1 MEGQAQ
7 TMVPDSFYKCTLNGI
22 DFSISRRYELVE
34 IIGQGAY
41 GVVVA
46 AKDLNTGEMVA
57 IKKMQHTFEHST
69 FTKRTLRE
77 LRILRHLQH
86 ENVVR
91 IRDINTADGGREDFD
106 EIYVVCDLMETDL
119 GAIIKSEQA
128 LCDEHF
134 QFFLYQLL
142 RGLKYCHS
150 AGVVHRDLKPRNL
163 LVNANC
169 DLRICDFGLAR
180 VVFPN
185 EPSYPRE
192 MTEYVAT
199 RWYRAPEILW
209 AWPNYGAAS
218 DVWSAG
224 CILGELLK
232 RGPLFPGRNTQHQL
246 KQILQS
252 VGTPSPQQL
261 DRIPNPRCR
270 EFILSL
276 PFYERT
282 NWQSAFPD
290 ANPLA
295 LDLLDK
301 MLRLLPDE
309 RISIDD
315 ALAHPYLQLL
325 HHVED
330 EPTRTPLDP
339 VDFMYEKCP
348 PTTEVL
354 RAELWRESHPELF
367 ADPPL
372 PCQTLYPP
380 PPLAHQQAAALYKKA
395 IDDSMMAI
403 QEGIARGR
411 PLPSVPGEAARTHI
425 YGLNGE
431 PLGVTAKLRED
442 AINALAHEINRQ
454 QQQHAYLM
462 QQQQQQQY
470 MQQHQIPSENVVV
483 NTVPPAPLPQQHVT
497 HHEHTTSISSQ
508 QQKQQVQQQQPPQ
521 LYSTGQSGEFHHHIH
536 HGENHK
542 MSNQACPKNN
552 VSG

>member
-1 MEGQAQ
+1 MSEE
-7 TMVPDSFYKCTLNGI
+7 I
-22 DFSISRRYELVE
+22 DRHITRKYE
-34 IIGQGAY
+34 IIQKLGKGAY
-41 GVVVA
+41 GIVWKA
-46 AKDLNTGEMVA
+46 LDKKTGETVA
-57 IKKMQHTFEHST
+57 LKKIFDAFQNATDAQ
-69 FTKRTLRE
+69 RTYRE
-77 LRILRHLQH
+77 IMFLH
-86 ENVVR
+86 ELKNADHV
-91 IRDINTADGGREDFD
+91 IRLTNMMKADNDKDIYLVFD
-106 EIYVVCDLMETDL
+106 YMETDL
-119 GAIIKSEQA
+119 HAVIRANILLDIHKQYIVYQVLKA
-128 LCDEHF
+128 MK
-134 QFFLYQLL
+134 FLHSGQLL
-142 RGLKYCHS
+142 
-150 AGVVHRDLKPRNL
+150 HRDMKPSNIL
-163 LVNANC
+163 LNSDCLVKIA
-169 DLRICDFGLAR
+169 DFGLAR
-180 VVFPN
+180 SVASFEGPN
-185 EPSYPRE
+185 ANNIQANL
-192 MTEYVAT
+192 TDYVAT